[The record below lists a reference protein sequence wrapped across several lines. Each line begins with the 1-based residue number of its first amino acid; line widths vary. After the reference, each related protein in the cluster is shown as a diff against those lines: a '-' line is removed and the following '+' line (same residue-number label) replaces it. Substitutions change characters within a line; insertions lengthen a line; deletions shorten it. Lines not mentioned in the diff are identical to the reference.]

1 MEPIYFAHL
10 TDIHINAPAKNNP
23 LFGIDTTAKLRK
35 VFEDIR
41 GLKTKPSFILISG
54 DLTQDGDLEDYR
66 HLKALIDEES
76 AKAGIP
82 VHVGL
87 GNHDFRAPFRE
98 GYLEEAPSEESYY
111 YSFVDRGLRIVMLN
125 TQVPGTHDGRLDE
138 VQLAWLEATLNE
150 PAEQG
155 SIVVLHH
162 PVTATP
168 TELMD
173 SHLLQNPQD
182 LAEAISGR
190 GVIGLLSGHIHF
202 HNIGSLNG
210 IPSCAATGVAFGLDP
225 TARHSM
231 DFLDNSGYNLVTVK
245 NGQIAV
251 QPRYLP
257 GEHRLV
263 YEYDPQKLTAHK

>member
-1 MEPIYFAHL
+1 METIHFAHL
-10 TDIHINAPAKNNP
+10 TDIHINAPEKNNP
-23 LFGIDTTAKLRK
+23 MFGIDMTAKLRA

-41 GLKTKPSFILISG
+41 NLKTKPSFVLISG

-66 HLKALIDEES
+66 HLKRLIDEES
-76 AKAGIP
+76 RKAGIP

-98 GYLEEAPSEESYY
+98 GYLEEVPSDESYY
-111 YSFVDRGLRIVMLN
+111 YSFVERGLRIVMLN
-125 TQVPGTHDGRLDE
+125 TQVQGSHDGHLDE
-138 VQLAWLEATLNE
+138 TQLDWLTETLNE

-168 TELMD
+168 TALMD
-173 SHLLQNPQD
+173 SHLLQNPEE
-182 LAEAISGR
+182 LANVITGR
-190 GVIGLLSGHIHF
+190 HFIGLLSGHIHF

-225 TARHSM
+225 TSQDSM
-231 DFLDNSGYNLVTVK
+231 IFLDNSGYNLVTVK
-245 NGQIAV
+245 NGQMAV

-257 GEHRLV
+257 GEHQLLF
-263 YEYDPQKLTAHK
+263 EYNLKKDPAHT